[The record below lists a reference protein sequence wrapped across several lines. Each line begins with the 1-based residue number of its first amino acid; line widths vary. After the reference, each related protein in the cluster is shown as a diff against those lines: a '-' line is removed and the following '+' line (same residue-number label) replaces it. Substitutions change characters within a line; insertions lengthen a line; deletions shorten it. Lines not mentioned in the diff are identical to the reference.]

1 LLVGSPGYAEDAAAQ
16 SCGLKI
22 RSREAGNFSSFA
34 AGRIGRRINS
44 PPQFGQ
50 RPLGMLSAHV
60 RQNVHSNE
68 QIVASR
74 ESGGKSTLQ
83 HSQFGFSKSMVSP

>member
-22 RSREAGNFSSFA
+22 RSREAGKFSSFA

-50 RPLGMLSAHV
+50 RPLRMLSAHV
-60 RQNVHSNE
+60 RQNVQ

-83 HSQFGFSKSMVSP
+83 YSQFGFSKSMVSR